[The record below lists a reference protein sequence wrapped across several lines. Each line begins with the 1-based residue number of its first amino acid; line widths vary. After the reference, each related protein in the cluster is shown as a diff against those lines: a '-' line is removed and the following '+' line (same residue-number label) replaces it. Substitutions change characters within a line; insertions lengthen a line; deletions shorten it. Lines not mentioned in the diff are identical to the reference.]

1 MPDPVRRLAV
11 LGSPIGHSQS
21 PALHRAAYGVLGLD
35 WEYDRAEVTDA
46 ELEGFLA
53 GLGPE
58 WLGLSL
64 TMPLKRRLIE
74 LVDDVDPVARATGQ
88 ANTLL
93 FTPEGP
99 RVFNTDVAGIVDAVR
114 EAGGADPRR
123 VLVLGGGATARS
135 AVAAGHEFGAE
146 VLLAAR
152 APERVADAGGAEVV
166 PLAAADL
173 AGADLVVSTIP
184 GGVDIPVV
192 VPALRADQLLLDV
205 VYHPWPTPLAARW
218 QVSGGALVHGLG
230 MLLHQAVRQ
239 IRIFR
244 SGDPELPLPD
254 EAAVLAAMRAAV
266 HGEAPS
272 RRS

>member
-1 MPDPVRRLAV
+1 MPEPVRHLAV

-21 PALHRAAYGVLGLD
+21 PAMHRAAYAVLGLD
-35 WEYDRAEVTDA
+35 WNYDRHEVTEDG
-46 ELEGFLA
+46 LEGFLA

-93 FTPEGP
+93 LTPAGP

-146 VLLAAR
+146 VVLAAR

-166 PLAAADL
+166 TLDRADL
-173 AGADLVVSTIP
+173 AAADLVVSTIP
-184 GGVDIPVV
+184 GGADIPVA
-192 VPALRADQLLLDV
+192 VPPLRGEQLLLDV

-218 QVSGGALVHGLG
+218 QEAGGTLVHGLG

-244 SGDPELPLPD
+244 TGDPSVPLPD
-254 EAAVLAAMRAAV
+254 EPAVLATMRAAV
-266 HGEAPS
+266 D
-272 RRS
+272 R